1 MTNDAPTAADTSP
14 PRWLGWPR
22 RGWLRLGG
30 WLLLLIALRLAVVPA
45 EGRDPASAAE
55 LRSAVSAAS
64 DWMQRSQAVS
74 GEGRYLYLYDAAR
87 DIAPD
92 DYNEVRHAGVTMAL
106 FQAAGRGG
114 DLEALAAADRA
125 VEWMTAHLY
134 RRDGWAALADEAG
147 ARAKVGSSALMVVAL
162 AERRLATGDPRHDAL
177 MRELGAFLAAMQR
190 ADGGFLVAWE
200 IHAGEPDRVGTSRYY
215 PGEALWALA
224 LLHEA
229 FPGEGWDEH
238 ARAASIFITTRRD
251 EVEGVRFRPLPDH
264 WAAYGLAEMAE
275 WGLSEPEIEYAR
287 RLAGRFGLLIRV
299 ETQRRHGLF
308 GGPGRLLR
316 DEVPAS
322 AFGTWIEGMSALWR
336 LSTADERMADLRP
349 AIEERLALGA
359 GLLARRQIDAGE
371 AQGYANP
378 DHVRGAWLSAG
389 LTRMDDQQH
398 ALSGLL
404 YASDAIE
411 GRTNRSPD
419 VLLTGPPR

>member
-1 MTNDAPTAADTSP
+1 MTSDTTTASDAGS

-30 WLLLLIALRLAVVPA
+30 WLLLLIALRLVVVPA
-45 EGRDPASAAE
+45 EGREPASAAE
-55 LRSAVSAAS
+55 LRAAVSAAS
-64 DWMQRSQAVS
+64 GWMQRAQA
-74 GEGRYLYLYDAAR
+74 GQAEGRYLYLYDAAR
-87 DIAPD
+87 DVAPD
-92 DYNEVRHAGVTMAL
+92 DYNGVRHAGVTMAL
-106 FQAAGRGG
+106 FQAAGRDG

-125 VEWMTAHLY
+125 VEWMTAHLH
-134 RRDGWAALADEAG
+134 RRDGWAALTDADG
-147 ARAKVGSSALMVVAL
+147 VRAKVGGTALMVVAL
-162 AERRLATGDPRHDAL
+162 AERRLATGDQRHDAL
-177 MRELGAFLAAMQR
+177 MRELGSFLAAMQR
-190 ADGGFLVAWE
+190 PDGGFLVAWE
-200 IHAGEPDRVGTSRYY
+200 IPAGQPDRVGTSRYY

-251 EVEGVRFRPLPDH
+251 EVEGVRFQPLADH

-287 RLAGRFGLLIRV
+287 RLAARFGFLIRV
-299 ETQRRHGLF
+299 ETQRQHGLF
-308 GGPGRLLR
+308 GGPGRLIR

-336 LSTADERMADLRP
+336 LSTADPRMADLRP

-359 GLLARRQIDAGE
+359 GLLARRQIDGAE
-371 AQGYANP
+371 AQEFANP
-378 DHVRGAWLSAG
+378 DRVRGAWLSSG

-411 GRTNRSPD
+411 GRTNRSPE
-419 VLLTGPPR
+419 VLLPVPGR

>member
-1 MTNDAPTAADTSP
+1 
-14 PRWLGWPR
+14 
-22 RGWLRLGG
+22 
-30 WLLLLIALRLAVVPA
+30 
-45 EGRDPASAAE
+45 
-55 LRSAVSAAS
+55 
-64 DWMQRSQAVS
+64 MQRAQAVS
-74 GEGRYLYLYDAAR
+74 SEGRYLYIYDAAH
-87 DIAPD
+87 DITPD

-106 FQAAGRGG
+106 FQAAGRDG

-134 RRDGWAALADEAG
+134 RRDGWAALTDEAG
-147 ARAKVGSSALMVVAL
+147 ARAKVGSTALMVVAL
-162 AERRLATGDPRHDAL
+162 AERRLATGDTRHDAL

-190 ADGGFLVAWE
+190 PDGGFLVAWE
-200 IHAGEPDRVGTSRYY
+200 IAAGEPDRVGTSRYY

-251 EVEGVRFRPLPDH
+251 EVEGVLFRPLPDH

-299 ETQRRHGLF
+299 ETQRQHGLF
-308 GGPGRLLR
+308 GGPGRLFR

-336 LSTADERMADLRP
+336 LSTRRRADGGPAPRDRGAAGDRRGPAGAAADR
-349 AIEERLALGA
+349 RGRGA
-359 GLLARRQIDAGE
+359 GLREPRPRARRLAERRPDAHGRPAARALRAALRLGRDRGPQQPLARRAAPRAG
-371 AQGYANP
+371 A
-378 DHVRGAWLSAG
+378 V
-389 LTRMDDQQH
+389 
-398 ALSGLL
+398 
-404 YASDAIE
+404 IE
-411 GRTNRSPD
+411 TQCIPSP
-419 VLLTGPPR
+419 LEGEG

>member
-1 MTNDAPTAADTSP
+1 MTNAAPTAVDTSP

-106 FQAAGRGG
+106 FQAAGR
-114 DLEALAAADRA
+114 DRNLEALAAADRA

-147 ARAKVGSSALMVVAL
+147 ARAKVGSTALMVVAL

-200 IHAGEPDRVGTSRYY
+200 IHAGEPDRAGTSRYY

-238 ARAASIFITTRRD
+238 ARAASSFITTRRD
-251 EVEGVRFRPLPDH
+251 EVEDVRFRPLPDH

-275 WGLSEPEIEYAR
+275 WGLSEPGDRVRAPPRGDASACSSASRHSASTVSLEAPDGCSATRCRPRPSAPGSRACRRSGASRPPTRGWRTCAPRSRSDWRSARACWRGGRSTQAR
-287 RLAGRFGLLIRV
+287 RSSTRTPIACAA
-299 ETQRRHGLF
+299 
-308 GGPGRLLR
+308 PG
-316 DEVPAS
+316 
-322 AFGTWIEGMSALWR
+322 
-336 LSTADERMADLRP
+336 
-349 AIEERLALGA
+349 
-359 GLLARRQIDAGE
+359 
-371 AQGYANP
+371 
-378 DHVRGAWLSAG
+378 
-389 LTRMDDQQH
+389 
-398 ALSGLL
+398 
-404 YASDAIE
+404 
-411 GRTNRSPD
+411 
-419 VLLTGPPR
+419 